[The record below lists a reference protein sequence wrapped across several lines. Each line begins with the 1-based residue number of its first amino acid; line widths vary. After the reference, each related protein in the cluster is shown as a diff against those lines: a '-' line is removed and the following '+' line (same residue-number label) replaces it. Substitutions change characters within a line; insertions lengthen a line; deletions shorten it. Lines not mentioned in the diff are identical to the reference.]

1 VDNYVKNIYW
11 KDGIGDYRTNPYY
24 PLDKEKRDKWI
35 LFILKEL
42 ANPLEQT
49 GKHRKQQWEDG
60 WQESLDLKEYI
71 PGYFGKY
78 PIMRF
83 NGEFVRSNH
92 LDNDLEYHFFAGLQE
107 YLFGALL
114 QHVENVYEFG
124 CGTGHNLVRMRAV
137 NKKAKLYGLDWTQS
151 GVQSVNNL
159 EPMLHNVEGVLFD
172 MFLPD
177 LNFSLKPNS
186 AVVTVASLEQL
197 GTGFEKF
204 VHYVVEQKPD
214 IVVHIEP
221 FQDLLNPDNL
231 LDYLSLQYMKKRNY
245 IDGYVQYLQSSGKAE
260 IIMYERSYI
269 GSLFVDGYTILVW
282 QPS

>member
-1 VDNYVKNIYW
+1 
-11 KDGIGDYRTNPYY
+11 
-24 PLDKEKRDKWI
+24 
-35 LFILKEL
+35 
-42 ANPLEQT
+42 
-49 GKHRKQQWEDG
+49 
-60 WQESLDLKEYI
+60 
-71 PGYFGKY
+71 
-78 PIMRF
+78 
-83 NGEFVRSNH
+83 
-92 LDNDLEYHFFAGLQE
+92 
-107 YLFGALL
+107 
-114 QHVENVYEFG
+114 
-124 CGTGHNLVRMRAV
+124 
-137 NKKAKLYGLDWTQS
+137 
-151 GVQSVNNL
+151 
-159 EPMLHNVEGVLFD
+159 VLFD